1 MWVNDGTAPDVF
13 RATMSIKRFYFLLR
27 HLRFDD
33 MNTRTERATHD
44 NMAAMRNIF
53 EKFNSY
59 CQEHYQIGE
68 YCAID
73 EMLESFRGRC
83 KFRVYMANKPA
94 KYDIYALVDAKS
106 FYTSNL

>member
-1 MWVNDGTAPDVF
+1 
-13 RATMSIKRFYFLLR
+13 
-27 HLRFDD
+27 

-53 EKFNSY
+53 ESFVTN
-59 CQEHYQIGE
+59 CQKHYQIGE
-68 YCAID
+68 YCTID

-94 KYDIYALVDAKS
+94 KYGIKIYALVDADILHQQ
-106 FYTSNL
+106 FRGVCWETTSRAVQHR

>member
-1 MWVNDGTAPDVF
+1 MAGLKKMNHANIQEMWGNDGTAPDVF
-13 RATMSIKRFYFLLR
+13 RATMSIKSFYFLLR

-53 EKFNSY
+53 ESFVTN
-59 CQEHYQIGE
+59 CQKHYQIGE
-68 YCAID
+68 YCTID

-83 KFRVYMANKPA
+83 KFRVYMLINPPNMA
-94 KYDIYALVDAKS
+94 
-106 FYTSNL
+106 